1 MSIVSLDSDSH
12 NQHVEATAFSV
23 CHRHRGISRANVH
36 TTDKSKVSTRAE
48 NKFES
53 WFHLFRANYL
63 VVQSNLKWASLI
75 CIRQS
80 QRAFDCPITK
90 DCYQHTPS
98 VLVHG
103 GRQQFYQKHNFYQE
117 FGIRDRG
124 FDLYQPTSRWLSVH
138 QRLLSE
144 HTPCVK
150 LWQKTMWLSNERRL
164 ISPHTIYPADLPW
177 HKWYHTWP
185 LSVSFLFCTSD
196 SQSGSA
202 STTRERESR
211 KIEEHFGG

>member
-1 MSIVSLDSDSH
+1 MDGQKITKSHEDKAIIPCQLSLLTQILTISMSRQLPSLCVTAIEGSH
-12 NQHVEATAFSV
+12 AQMFTQLTKARFPP
-23 CHRHRGISRANVH
+23 GQKISL
-36 TTDKSKVSTRAE
+36 SLGFIF
-48 NKFES
+48 FEQFFWS
-53 WFHLFRANYL
+53 YSS
-63 VVQSNLKWASLI
+63 SNLKCAGLI
-75 CIRQS
+75 CIKQS

-124 FDLYQPTSRWLSVH
+124 FDLYQPTSLWLSAH

-150 LWQKTMWLSNERRL
+150 LWQKTMWLSNEWRL
-164 ISPHTIYPADLPW
+164 LSAHTIYHADLPW
-177 HKWYHTWP
+177 QK
-185 LSVSFLFCTSD
+185 
-196 SQSGSA
+196 
-202 STTRERESR
+202 
-211 KIEEHFGG
+211 